1 MPDAKRTLAGC
12 REMDSRLGGV
22 SAWPAINRLLAA
34 GKWAMPPG
42 ERAACEGILSL
53 LQPSLSIEIGTATG
67 GSLEPIS
74 AQSREVHAFDLE
86 RRPELTSERFP
97 NVTFHVGDSHELLS
111 TLLQELA
118 AAGRNVDFALVDG
131 DHSARGARQD
141 VEDLLASPCVGRT
154 VILLHDTLNASVRA
168 GLEQVD
174 YDGFD
179 KVRFV
184 DLDFVQGRVLRE
196 GPHRDQLWSGL
207 GLVVTGADFEGPS
220 RASAYPAPDVYEAFS
235 SSLVAGG
242 HIAQRLGYE
251 QLVQLERHAEDQR
264 RLVKLMERSWSW
276 RVTAPLR
283 RARTLMRRRRSER

>member
-1 MPDAKRTLAGC
+1 MSETVTSSYPPSSRNSPQPAGTSTSPSSTETTRLEVPDRT
-12 REMDSRLGGV
+12 SR
-22 SAWPAINRLLAA
+22 
-34 GKWAMPPG
+34 
-42 ERAACEGILSL
+42 
-53 LQPSLSIEIGTATG
+53 
-67 GSLEPIS
+67 
-74 AQSREVHAFDLE
+74 
-86 RRPELTSERFP
+86 
-97 NVTFHVGDSHELLS
+97 
-111 TLLQELA
+111 
-118 AAGRNVDFALVDG
+118 
-131 DHSARGARQD
+131 

>member
-1 MPDAKRTLAGC
+1 
-12 REMDSRLGGV
+12 
-22 SAWPAINRLLAA
+22 
-34 GKWAMPPG
+34 MPPG